1 MMSVL
6 RSDRLVRGLLIAGA
20 ALNALFFV
28 YVYLVYSGLP
38 SRLPLHW
45 NAQAEVDRIGEPG
58 ELLRLP
64 LFGLIILLA
73 NAIIALWAYR
83 RERAV
88 TLFLLAGAAAT
99 QVVFW
104 AGALSIVLRAGGT

>member
-1 MMSVL
+1 MLSLL
-6 RSDRLVRGLLIAGA
+6 RSDRLVRWLLVAGI
-20 ALNALFFV
+20 ALNVLFFA

-38 SRLPLHW
+38 SRLALHW
-45 NAQAEVDRIGEPG
+45 NAQAEIDRIGEPG

-64 LFGLIILLA
+64 LFALIILLA
-73 NAIIALWAYR
+73 NAAIGLWAYR

-88 TLFLLAGAAAT
+88 TLFLLAGAVAT

-104 AGALSIVLRAGGT
+104 AGALSIVLRASA